1 MMMKSST
8 VNQATIDRVLKLN
21 DVIVEHLTSEDDC
34 HHSIKEIVAE
44 AFEDEYD

>member
-1 MMMKSST
+1 MNRPGQ

-21 DVIVEHLTSEDDC
+21 DTIVEHLTEEEDC